1 MNNQGSMQEYGQ
13 LVIPDA
19 PVSMTAS
26 TAVVSAYVN
35 ILGADIIEC
44 ILWLAASVTGATSV
58 GTIEILAAADASGA
72 GAVAVKFSDLWKT
85 LGATTIKQGTGIP
98 TRIEQ
103 LTSGI
108 RTPLASYS
116 TLGAD
121 GDKQQQFVI
130 PIRAR
135 QLPAGKPYVAV
146 RFTAGAATARNG
158 LVAFFRRCT
167 SYGAQPM
174 GTSIFA

>member
-1 MNNQGSMQEYGQ
+1 MLQGGNMQEEGQ

-26 TAVVSAYVN
+26 TAVTSSYVN
-35 ILGADIIEC
+35 MTGAEVMEC
-44 ILWLAASVTGATSV
+44 ILWLAASVSGATSV
-58 GTIEILAAADASGA
+58 GTIEILAASNSSGA
-72 GAVAVKFSDLWKT
+72 NAQAVSFGDVWKT
-85 LGATTIKQGTGIP
+85 LGATAIRQGSGIP
-98 TRIEQ
+98 SRIEM
-103 LTSGI
+103 LSSG
-108 RTPLASYS
+108 RRADVLSYATLA
-116 TLGAD
+116 AD

-135 QLPAGKPYVAV
+135 HLPSGKPWVAV

-158 LVAFFRRCT
+158 LVCFYRRGNT
-167 SYGAQPM
+167 YGADPM